1 MMIELQNVRKSF
13 RTGNVATVALNG
25 LSLTVEQGEYLA
37 IMGPSGCGKTTL
49 LNVLGL
55 LDTADEGRYILDGQD
70 VSKISEH
77 ERTLMRR
84 GKIGYVFQSFNLLD
98 ELTVAENVELPLV
111 YLNVPAEE
119 RKKRVHEILK
129 TLAFSHRAGFYPLQ
143 LSGGQQQRVA
153 IARAVVAKPQIILA
167 DEPTGNLDSKNGKE
181 VMAILRDLHRQ
192 GTTIIMVTHNQ
203 RDAFQAERV
212 VNLYDGQII
221 SL

>member
-1 MMIELQNVRKSF
+1 MIELQNVRKSF

-111 YLNVPAEE
+111 YLNEPPEE
-119 RKKRVHEILK
+119 RTKRVHTRHLSSCRILSTATLWRTATEGCNSARCSGK
-129 TLAFSHRAGFYPLQ
+129 T
-143 LSGGQQQRVA
+143 
-153 IARAVVAKPQIILA
+153 A
-167 DEPTGNLDSKNGKE
+167 DNSC
-181 VMAILRDLHRQ
+181 
-192 GTTIIMVTHNQ
+192 
-203 RDAFQAERV
+203 
-212 VNLYDGQII
+212 
-221 SL
+221 

>member
-129 TLAFSHRAGFYPLQ
+129 TLAISHRAGFYPLQ

-192 GTTIIMVTHNQ
+192 GTTIIMVIHNQ

>member
-129 TLAFSHRAGFYPLQ
+129 TLAISHRAGFYPLQ

-221 SL
+221 LL

>member
-1 MMIELQNVRKSF
+1 MIELQNVRKSF

-55 LDTADEGRYILDGQD
+55 LDTVDEGRYILDGQD

-129 TLAFSHRAGFYPLQ
+129 TLAISHRAGFYPLQ

>member
-1 MMIELQNVRKSF
+1 MIELQNIRKSF

-25 LSLTVEQGEYLA
+25 LSLTVEDGEFLA
-37 IMGPSGCGKTTL
+37 VIGPSGCGKTTL

-55 LDTADEGRYILDGQD
+55 LDTADEGRYILDGKD
-70 VSKISEH
+70 VTAVSEH
-77 ERTLMRR
+77 ERTLLRR

-98 ELTVAENVELPLV
+98 ELTVAENVELPLI

-119 RKKRVHEILK
+119 RKVRVHDILK
-129 TLAFSHRAGFYPLQ
+129 TLAISHRAGFYPIQ
-143 LSGGQQQRVA
+143 LSGGQQQSVA
-153 IARAVVAKPQIILA
+153 IARAVIAKPQIILA

-181 VMAILRDLHRQ
+181 VMAILRDLHRS
-192 GTTIIMVTHNQ
+192 GTTIVMVTHNQ

-221 SL
+221 TL

>member
-1 MMIELQNVRKSF
+1 MIELQNVRKSF
-13 RTGNVATVALNG
+13 RTGNVATVALNS

-55 LDTADEGRYILDGQD
+55 LDTIDEGRYILDGQD

-111 YLNVPAEE
+111 YLNVPVEE
-119 RKKRVHEILK
+119 RKKRVHDILK
-129 TLAFSHRAGFYPLQ
+129 TLSISHRAGFYPLQ

-167 DEPTGNLDSKNGKE
+167 DEPTANLDSKNG
-181 VMAILRDLHRQ
+181 DHQ

>member
-129 TLAFSHRAGFYPLQ
+129 TLAISHRAGFYPLQ